1 MIIKKLK
8 LVPELKNLYQLLK
21 NLDRK
26 VVIIFL
32 SVAVLQTVS
41 WYYTSRQFFKS
52 FIFHQFQS
60 NPNVYLLEYLYWF
73 IGDFLS
79 YFILPFLII
88 KILLKERVKSYG
100 LTIGDFSA
108 GLKISFLFLT
118 IMIPLVWIAS
128 SFPEFNKT
136 YPHLASARDSWITFF
151 IFETGL
157 LIYMFSWEFVWRGF
171 MLFGLEEKFGYYT
184 VLIQMIP
191 FLILHDGKPA
201 AEAFGAIVAGIALGI
216 LALRTRSILY
226 CVIVHMG
233 VMFSI
238 DLISTLRYRAGDYGI
253 GLDSFLNIIY
263 ELL

>member
-1 MIIKKLK
+1 L
-8 LVPELKNLYQLLK
+8 
-21 NLDRK
+21 
-26 VVIIFL
+26 
-32 SVAVLQTVS
+32 
-41 WYYTSRQFFKS
+41 
-52 FIFHQFQS
+52 
-60 NPNVYLLEYLYWF
+60 
-73 IGDFLS
+73 GDFLS

-88 KILLKERVKSYG
+88 KILLKESVKSYG
-100 LTIGDFSA
+100 LTLGDFSA
-108 GLKISFLFLT
+108 GLKISFLFLI
-118 IMIPLVWIAS
+118 IMIPLVWVAS

-136 YPHLASARDSWITFF
+136 YPHLSSAKDSWTIFF

-201 AEAFGAIVAGIALGI
+201 AETFGAIAAGIALGI
-216 LALRTRSILY
+216 LALRTRSVLY

-253 GLDSFLNIIY
+253 GLSSFLNIIN